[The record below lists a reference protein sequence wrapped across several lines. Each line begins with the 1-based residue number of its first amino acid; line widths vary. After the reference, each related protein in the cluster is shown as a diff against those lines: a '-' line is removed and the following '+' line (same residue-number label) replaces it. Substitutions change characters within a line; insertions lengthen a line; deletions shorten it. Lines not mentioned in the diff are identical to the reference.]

1 MEDKGRCRFPYST
14 AVYVHRKT
22 SDAGWLGLFADE
34 TAIEIMQAD
43 GAGNRSSVY
52 LEPTEF
58 YAVLK
63 QAFDERKKELEDAK
77 AID

>member
-1 MEDKGRCRFPYST
+1 MEDKGRCTFPYS
-14 AVYVHRKT
+14 AVAYVHRKT
-22 SDAGWLGLFADE
+22 GDAGWLGLFAGE
-34 TAIEIMQAD
+34 AAVEIMQAD

-52 LEPTEF
+52 LKPTEF
-58 YAVLK
+58 YTVLK